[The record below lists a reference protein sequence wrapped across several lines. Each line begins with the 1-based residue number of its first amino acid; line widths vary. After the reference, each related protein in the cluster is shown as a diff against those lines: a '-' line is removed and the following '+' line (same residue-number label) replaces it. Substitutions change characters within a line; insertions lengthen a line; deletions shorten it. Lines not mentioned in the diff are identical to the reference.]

1 MNIYDAPLVAA
12 MCRER
17 ARKQAEAR
25 QARRPKAQEALRRVG
40 PGRLQRAAAM
50 GPVVHELLRTVT
62 GLPPGNVRLLDCR
75 PGFADGFVEGLKT
88 HG

>member
-1 MNIYDAPLVAA
+1 MTTYDGVREPNRWQAA

-50 GPVVHELLRTVT
+50 GPVVHELLRSRAPAAAF
-62 GLPPGNVRLLDCR
+62 G
-75 PGFADGFVEGLKT
+75 DG
-88 HG
+88 

>member
-1 MNIYDAPLVAA
+1 

-40 PGRLQRAAAM
+40 PGRLQRAAAI
-50 GPVVHELLRTVT
+50 GARRPLVHELLR
-62 GLPPGNVRLLDCR
+62 P
-75 PGFADGFVEGLKT
+75 
-88 HG
+88 